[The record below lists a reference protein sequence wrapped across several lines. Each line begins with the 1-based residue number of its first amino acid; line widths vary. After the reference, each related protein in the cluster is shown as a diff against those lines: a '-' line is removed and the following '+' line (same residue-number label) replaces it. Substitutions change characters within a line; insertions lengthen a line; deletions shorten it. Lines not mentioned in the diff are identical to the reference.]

1 MVLAF
6 EEWLAT
12 DELYHNI
19 VMLNLIQYRVQLEMT
34 LSQQNISWIGM

>member
-1 MVLAF
+1 LAF
-6 EEWLAT
+6 EERLAA